1 MENIGDIH
9 LSPAQSCHFKEPES
23 HVRTWLCSQTGI
35 LPSQYTNLAV
45 DKVVSPHAD
54 SVSPRVCVT
63 WIYRSQY
70 IQLTSSITATL
81 DAMQCTS
88 TCSQLVI
95 IKSLYPE
102 VMF

>member
-1 MENIGDIH
+1 MVTGIH

-54 SVSPRVCVT
+54 SVSPEYVSPEFIIPN
-63 WIYRSQY
+63 IYS
-70 IQLTSSITATL
+70 
-81 DAMQCTS
+81 
-88 TCSQLVI
+88 
-95 IKSLYPE
+95 
-102 VMF
+102 